1 MPRQPAKAAKPAKPP
16 AVQLGPQ
23 TGAPPSLEQ
32 VSIDRLQVD
41 PAYQRA
47 TDGAMS
53 RRIIAGM
60 IREWQWPLCQPL
72 VVSRRADGALFV
84 LDGQHRLAGARARG
98 DLPYLPCVILA
109 SLEAPA
115 EAKAFVELNTRRQKL
130 SQADIF
136 NGMLAAG
143 DVNAV
148 ALGELLRETG
158 WRIVRSSNT
167 RQFKPGDLTCAP
179 MLVREL
185 RSHGADTVRAALV
198 TLRTAWPDRPVAAG
212 ANFLLA
218 LIGLFKPR
226 SPFPSFA
233 IDLLAR
239 VIGRNTPE
247 YWLNHAARIKGQEP
261 ALTRVTAIT
270 AAIARAA
277 APAVTASQ
285 ARSAPAPIKTQ
296 TKLPPGPHQTAPLSD
311 DRFGASGKGWCD
323 QCEQLVSRDR
333 AAACKS
339 AFCAMRKA
347 EAA

>member
-1 MPRQPAKAAKPAKPP
+1 MSRQPAKAAKPAKPP

-32 VSIDRLQVD
+32 VAIDRLQVD

-60 IREWQWPLCQPL
+60 IREWKWPLCQPL
-72 VVSRRADGALFV
+72 VVSRRADGSLFV

-109 SLEAPA
+109 SLEATA
-115 EAKAFVELNTRRQKL
+115 EAKAFVELNTRRQRL

-143 DVNAV
+143 DADAV
-148 ALGELLRETG
+148 ALADLLQETG
-158 WRIVRSSNT
+158 WRIVRSKNT
-167 RQFKPGDLTCAP
+167 RQYKPGDLTCAP

-185 RSHGADTVRAALV
+185 RSHGAATVRAALV
-198 TLRTAWPDRPVAAG
+198 TLRRAWPDRPVAAG
-212 ANFLLA
+212 SNFLLA

-226 SPFPSFA
+226 SPFPTFD
-233 IDLLAR
+233 IDALAQ
-239 VIGRNTPE
+239 VIGRLTPE
-247 YWLNHAARIKGQEP
+247 YWLNHAARIQSQEP

-270 AAIARAA
+270 AAIARSAA
-277 APAVTASQ
+277 ATVAASQ
-285 ARSAPAPIKTQ
+285 ARPAPAPIKTQ
-296 TKLPPGPHQTAPLSD
+296 SKLPPAPAHVAPLSD
-311 DRFGASGKGWCD
+311 DRFGASGKGWCG
-323 QCEQLVSRDR
+323 QCEQLVTRDR

-339 AFCAMRKA
+339 PFCAMRKA